1 MNLAHL
7 KENSLM
13 HRSTL
18 IAAVLLAFSSTLL
31 ATPPARAAEYGA
43 IAWDEGTGKYSAS
56 WNQPTQRRADEVA
69 ISECGASGCKVVRQ
83 IGPKMCGALALSEN
97 GKKAGAAF
105 RKDRDAARLAALK
118 ACPKQAGECVV
129 RVADCN
135 K

>member
-1 MNLAHL
+1 L

-13 HRSTL
+13 RRSTL
-18 IAAVLLAFSSTLL
+18 IAVVLLAFGSTLL
-31 ATPPARAAEYGA
+31 ATPPAWAAEYGA
-43 IAWDEGTGKYSAS
+43 IAWDEATGKHAAS

-83 IGPKMCGALALSEN
+83 IGPKMCGALALTED

-105 RKDRDAARLAALK
+105 RKDRDAARLAALN
-118 ACPKQAGECVV
+118 ACPKQAGECIV
-129 RVADCN
+129 RVDGCN

>member
-1 MNLAHL
+1 M
-7 KENSLM
+7 ENTLM
-13 HRSTL
+13 RRA
-18 IAAVLLAFSSTLL
+18 IL
-31 ATPPARAAEYGA
+31 ATPVLVGVGSILLTAVPARAAEYGA

-118 ACPKQAGECVV
+118 ACPKQ
-129 RVADCN
+129 
-135 K
+135 